1 MHLVGAEGKGES
13 VWLGFFLHGILL
25 DIAPIIEA
33 KGDQQRA
40 RRYIDRARKLRL
52 ALEKCW
58 TGDRYIRDFADNG
71 RAINPM
77 SAMTSSWPV
86 LSNAVDSSRGIETI
100 NNALS
105 VLGRANRILLVSPA
119 YNEHSDPY
127 PGRSAEYPPGV
138 RENGGQYSHG
148 VSWFVDAL
156 SKLAVDAREKGELE
170 RSSQLFSQAYE
181 TWVAISPLSKFNSPA
196 EADIYGLPPHQ
207 QAADI
212 YEGPGYE
219 GHGGWSWYTGAAARM
234 LSAAYAL
241 LGLEVIN
248 GELQPRADS
257 FDPKGGLKLE
267 SVDFKGKR
275 FSA

>member
-1 MHLVGAEGKGES
+1 
-13 VWLGFFLHGILL
+13 
-25 DIAPIIEA
+25 
-33 KGDQQRA
+33 
-40 RRYIDRARKLRL
+40 
-52 ALEKCW
+52 
-58 TGDRYIRDFADNG
+58 
-71 RAINPM
+71 
-77 SAMTSSWPV
+77 MTSSWPV

>member
-1 MHLVGAEGKGES
+1 LA
-13 VWLGFFLHGILL
+13 WIFLHGILL

-105 VLGRANRILLVSPA
+105 VLG
-119 YNEHSDPY
+119 
-127 PGRSAEYPPGV
+127 
-138 RENGGQYSHG
+138 
-148 VSWFVDAL
+148 
-156 SKLAVDAREKGELE
+156 LAKPDIAGF
-170 RSSQLFSQAYE
+170 SS
-181 TWVAISPLSKFNSPA
+181 V
-196 EADIYGLPPHQ
+196 
-207 QAADI
+207 
-212 YEGPGYE
+212 
-219 GHGGWSWYTGAAARM
+219 
-234 LSAAYAL
+234 
-241 LGLEVIN
+241 
-248 GELQPRADS
+248 
-257 FDPKGGLKLE
+257 
-267 SVDFKGKR
+267 
-275 FSA
+275 